1 MTTAV
6 FTQGST
12 LKHILVMTLANAVGL
27 VTLFFVDLVDMYFL
41 SLLGEKELAAAVG
54 FAGTLL
60 FFLTSICIGL
70 SIAMGSN
77 VARSIGSNDRDRAK
91 LYVTNTL
98 IYSSLLIVIVTV
110 PCVIW
115 QVELL
120 QFLGASG
127 KTLEYAHQYTSI
139 LLPTTVVIG
148 VAMGLAS
155 SLRGVG
161 DAKHSMYAILGGGA
175 ANAILDPIL
184 IFTFDMGI
192 EGAAW
197 ASVAARFTILF
208 MAGYSVLVQHKLLGK
223 FEKNIFIKD
232 YRAIFSVAG
241 PAMLTNLATPIG
253 SSYVMKSMAEFG
265 DSAVAGA
272 AIVGRIVPV
281 AFGVLFALSGSIGP
295 VVGQNMG
302 AHEYGRVR
310 SAVFN
315 AMMFAVVYSLITW
328 AALYLFRFQ
337 LVGIFDAKNEAA
349 HLMIEFCSWISLG
362 FVFNGF
368 LFVANATFNNIG
380 AAQYATVS
388 SFARSLLGTIP
399 LVYILSREFGAVGV
413 MAGEI
418 AGALVFGSLALW
430 IAFRK
435 INKIEKHYLDTKNR
449 DAKSQENKDL
459 EKGATQELN
468 INDGLVG
475 QLPFSSEKSILG
487 QEIIDSCSQENI
499 DKCQDVLQEN
509 AAGPHK

>member
-1 MTTAV
+1 MSTAV

-12 LKHILVMTLANAVGL
+12 LKHIMVMTLANAVGL

-54 FAGTLL
+54 FAGTLM

-77 VARSIGSNDRDRAK
+77 VARSIGANDRERAR
-91 LYVTNTL
+91 LYVTSTT
-98 IYSSLLIVIVTV
+98 IYSSILIVLVTL
-110 PCVIW
+110 PCIIW

-120 QFLGASG
+120 QFLGAAG
-127 KTLEYAHQYTSI
+127 KTLEYAHQYTRI

-208 MAGYSVLVQHKLLGK
+208 VAGYFVIFKHNLLGE
-223 FEKNIFIKD
+223 FNKD
-232 YRAIFSVAG
+232 IWLKDFRAIFTVAG

-253 SSYVMKSMAEFG
+253 SSYVMISMAEFG

-302 AHEYGRVR
+302 AHQYGRVR

-380 AAQYATVS
+380 AAQYATAS

-399 LVYILSREFGAVGV
+399 LVYILSKEFGAVGV

-418 AGALVFGSLALW
+418 AGAVVFGTLALW

-435 INKIEKHYLDTKNR
+435 INKIEKHYLETR
-449 DAKSQENKDL
+449 SQENKSQE
-459 EKGATQELN
+459 EKEETEELN
-468 INDGLVG
+468 VSDGLVG

-487 QEIIDSCSQENI
+487 QEIVDSFSQESVN
-499 DKCQDVLQEN
+499 KCQEKLQEN
-509 AAGPHK
+509 TAK

>member
-54 FAGTLL
+54 FAGTLM

-77 VARSIGSNDRDRAK
+77 VARSIGANDRERAR
-91 LYVTNTL
+91 LYVTSTT
-98 IYSSLLIVIVTV
+98 IYSSILIVLVTL
-110 PCVIW
+110 PCIIW

-120 QFLGASG
+120 QFLGAAG
-127 KTLEYAHQYTSI
+127 KTLEYAHQYTRI

-208 MAGYSVLVQHKLLGK
+208 VAGYFVIFKHNLLGE
-223 FEKNIFIKD
+223 FNKD
-232 YRAIFSVAG
+232 IWLKDFRAIFTVAG

-253 SSYVMKSMAEFG
+253 SSYVMISMAEFG

-302 AHEYGRVR
+302 AHQYGRVR

-380 AAQYATVS
+380 AAQYATAS

-399 LVYILSREFGAVGV
+399 LVYILSKEFGAVGV

-418 AGALVFGSLALW
+418 AGAVVFGTLALW

-435 INKIEKHYLDTKNR
+435 INKIEKHYLETR
-449 DAKSQENKDL
+449 SQENKSQE
-459 EKGATQELN
+459 EKEETEELN
-468 INDGLVG
+468 VSDGLVG

-487 QEIIDSCSQENI
+487 QEIVDSFSQESVN
-499 DKCQDVLQEN
+499 KCQEKLQEN
-509 AAGPHK
+509 TAK

>member
-1 MTTAV
+1 MSTAV

-77 VARSIGSNDRDRAK
+77 VARAIGSNDRNRAK

-98 IYSSLLIVIVTV
+98 IYSSLLIVLVTV

-127 KTLEYAHQYTSI
+127 DTLLYAHQYTSI

-184 IFTFDMGI
+184 IFSFDMGI

-208 MAGYSVLVQHKLLGK
+208 VAGYSVIFQHNLLGK
-223 FEKNIFIKD
+223 FDKQTFLKD
-232 YRAIFSVAG
+232 YRAIFAVAG

-253 SSYVMKSMAEFG
+253 SSYVMKSMAEYG

-302 AHEYGRVR
+302 AHNYDRVR
-310 SAVFN
+310 SAVYN
-315 AMMFAVVYSLITW
+315 AMMFAFVYSLITW

-337 LVGIFDAKNEAA
+337 LVSIFDASNEAA
-349 HLMIEFCSWISLG
+349 TLMIEFCSWISLG

-380 AAQYATVS
+380 AAQYATAS

-399 LVYILSREFGAVGV
+399 LVYLFSQQWGAVGV

-435 INKIEKHYLDTKNR
+435 INKIEQRYLSSQNQQAQNEDTQKE
-449 DAKSQENKDL
+449 A
-459 EKGATQELN
+459 LN
-468 INDGLVG
+468 VSDGLVG

-487 QEIIDSCSQENI
+487 QEIIDSCSQESVEE
-499 DKCQDVLQEN
+499 CEQALQN
-509 AAGPHK
+509 KPAK

>member
-54 FAGTLL
+54 FAGTLM

-77 VARSIGSNDRDRAK
+77 VARSIGANNRERAR
-91 LYVTNTL
+91 LYVTSTT
-98 IYSSLLIVIVTV
+98 IYSTILIVLVTL
-110 PCVIW
+110 PCIIW

-127 KTLEYAHQYTSI
+127 KTLEYAHQYTRI

-184 IFTFDMGI
+184 IFSFDMGI

-208 MAGYSVLVQHKLLGK
+208 VAGYFVLFKHNLLGK
-223 FEKNIFIKD
+223 FNKGIFIKD
-232 YRAIFSVAG
+232 FRAIFSVAG

-253 SSYVMKSMAEFG
+253 SSYVMISMAEFG

-349 HLMIEFCSWISLG
+349 TLMIEFCSWISLG

-399 LVYILSREFGAVGV
+399 LVYILSKEFGAVGV

-435 INKIEKHYLDTKNR
+435 INKIEKRYLESKD
-449 DAKSQENKDL
+449 QENMSL
-459 EKGATQELN
+459 EDKEETEELN
-468 INDGLVG
+468 VSDGLVG

-487 QEIIDSCSQENI
+487 QEIADSCSQESV
-499 DKCQDVLQEN
+499 DKCQEKLQEN
-509 AAGPHK
+509 SAKS